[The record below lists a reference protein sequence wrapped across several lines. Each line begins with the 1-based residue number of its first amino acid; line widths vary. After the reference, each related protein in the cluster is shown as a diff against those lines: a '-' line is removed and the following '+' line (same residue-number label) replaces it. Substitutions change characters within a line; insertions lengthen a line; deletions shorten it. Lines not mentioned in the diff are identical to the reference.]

1 MIRKLKV
8 VIQVVMKPETKEYM
22 RKVLSSGNKIFLD
35 KLCKNEELR
44 HAFYQTTDDDG
55 VHFYHVRL
63 QYGESQFTAKMK
75 DYDCVDVPLKDKS
88 AQIEKVLTDIQN
100 NYVGNGYLISCDKL
114 EE

>member
-1 MIRKLKV
+1 MEMQK
-8 VIQVVMKPETKEYM
+8 ETKEYM

-44 HAFYQTTDDDG
+44 HAFYQTTDDTG

-63 QYGESQFTAKMK
+63 QYTDSQFTAKMK
-75 DYDCVDVPLKDKS
+75 DYDVVDVPLKDKES
-88 AQIEKVLTDIQN
+88 QIEKVLMDIQN